1 MTELFDVIETGGRRP
16 RRWIGLAVVLV
27 LVGVPVVG
35 LLSSRDPM
43 AEPASEPTPGSS
55 RTSADSAPS
64 PSGGLN
70 RVLNAP
76 NALHARA
83 ADDGDMEVLDV
94 VFPDG
99 QRAEVRYPAKLNLD
113 RLGSRPF
120 HSVWVDG
127 RYRQLVAPYNGEA
140 EVTKGGKP
148 IREFAPN
155 VTLWPRQSG
164 SASYGQVL
172 LFAFGPWRVAMYD
185 RWQGLDFTDRVA
197 LAQRL
202 RGKVTG
208 DGYLTL
214 SVKDAGGV
222 ESATDTGPG
231 AGPVEI
237 RMARPGE
244 IAMGDPVGPQL
255 WFGGGTDGM
264 VMLIPTPDCK
274 EPRTPPRPG
283 RWQGRAV
290 RDVCRGGM
298 RIGATGDERFV
309 TTALD
314 GIRVKL
320 K

>member
-1 MTELFDVIETGGRRP
+1 MTERFDVIEADGRRP
-16 RRWIGLAVVLV
+16 RRWIGLVVVLV
-27 LVGVPVVG
+27 LVGVPAVG
-35 LLSSRDPM
+35 LLSSRDPV
-43 AEPASEPTPGSS
+43 ADPAPKPTPGPSLG
-55 RTSADSAPS
+55 RADSAPS
-64 PSGGLN
+64 PRRLD
-70 RVLNAP
+70 RVTNAP
-76 NALHARA
+76 NALQARA
-83 ADDGDMEVLDV
+83 VDDGDVEVLDV

-99 QRAEVRYPAKLNLD
+99 QRAEVRYPAELNLD

-120 HSVWVDG
+120 YGVLVDG
-127 RYRQLVAPYNGEA
+127 HYRQLVTPYNGEV

-185 RWQGLDFTDRVA
+185 RWQGLDFNDRVA

-202 RGKVTG
+202 RGKVTD
-208 DGYLTL
+208 DGYLVL
-214 SVKDAGGV
+214 SAKGADSG
-222 ESATDTGPG
+222 TGPDG
-231 AGPVEI
+231 DMVEI

-255 WFGGGTDGM
+255 WFGGGASGM
-264 VMLIPTPDCK
+264 VMLIPTPDCEK
-274 EPRTPPRPG
+274 ARTPPRRG

-298 RIGATGDERFV
+298 RIGATGDEGFV
-309 TTALD
+309 NTALD

>member
-1 MTELFDVIETGGRRP
+1 LVVTEQFDVIEADGRRP

-27 LVGVPVVG
+27 LVGVPAVG
-35 LLSSRDPM
+35 LLSSRDPR
-43 AEPASEPTPGSS
+43 AEPAPKPIPSS
-55 RTSADSAPS
+55 AGRADGAPS
-64 PSGGLN
+64 PRRLN
-70 RVLNAP
+70 RVPNAP

-83 ADDGDMEVLDV
+83 VDDGDVEVLDV

-99 QRAEVRYPAKLNLD
+99 QRAEVRYPAELNLD

-120 HSVWVDG
+120 HGVWVNGD
-127 RYRQLVAPYNGEA
+127 YRQLVAPYNGEL

-148 IREFAPN
+148 IREFAPD

-185 RWQGLDFTDRVA
+185 RWQGLDFNDRVA

-202 RGKVTG
+202 RGQVT
-208 DGYLTL
+208 DSGYLVL
-214 SVKDAGGV
+214 SVKDTGSGVGPDGG
-222 ESATDTGPG
+222 T
-231 AGPVEI
+231 VEI
-237 RMARPGE
+237 RMARAGE
-244 IAMGDPVGPQL
+244 IALGDPVGPQL
-255 WFGGGTDGM
+255 WFGGGAGGM
-264 VMLIPTPDCK
+264 VMLIPTPDCEK
-274 EPRTPPRPG
+274 ARTPPRRG

-298 RIGATGDERFV
+298 RIGATGDEGFV
-309 TTALD
+309 TAALD